1 MPPRRADAGRDRV
14 PGALRPDAR
23 LAHDPVGPTTQRVR
37 HPVGRDVDPVT
48 EDEEQPVGQPP
59 LAEPGVRDPPDRR
72 GGSAMYGM

>member
-1 MPPRRADAGRDRV
+1 M
-14 PGALRPDAR
+14 
-23 LAHDPVGPTTQRVR
+23 HDPVGPTTQRVR

-72 GGSAMYGM
+72 GGSAMYGVWSVMARSFTGRSRA